1 MAIDYEFVY
10 SFSEELLNLDNSLRW
25 IGISNKYGVLI
36 NVEQRKDL
44 EPLMSEEESEEY
56 AAAAVSRYR
65 TRVKF
70 QTKIGKLNYAVGRY
84 ENVTRITIPI
94 SNDYFLLLTID
105 KEKNYD
111 DMIKEKYWAIF
122 HRLANTKSIDIPR
135 IITEISLRETC
146 PK

>member
-1 MAIDYEFVY
+1 MPIDYEFIY
-10 SFSEELLNLDNSLRW
+10 SFSEELLNLDSSLRW

-36 NVEQRKDL
+36 NVEQREGLK
-44 EPLMSEEESEEY
+44 PLMSEEESEDY

-65 TRVKF
+65 TRIKF
-70 QTKIGKLNYAVGRY
+70 QSKIGKLNYAVGRY

-111 DMIKEKYWAIF
+111 DLINKMIIAFIAKNRNKF
-122 HRLANTKSIDIPR
+122 HFENLND
-135 IITEISLRETC
+135 
-146 PK
+146 

>member
-1 MAIDYEFVY
+1 MPIDYEFIY
-10 SFSEELLNLDNSLRW
+10 TFSEELLNLDSSLRW

-36 NVEQRKDL
+36 NVEQREGLK
-44 EPLMSEEESEEY
+44 PLMSEEESEEY

-65 TRVKF
+65 TRIKF
-70 QTKIGKLNYAVGRY
+70 QSKIGKLNYAVGRY

-111 DMIKEKYWAIF
+111 DLINRMIIPFITKNRSKF
-122 HRLANTKSIDIPR
+122 HFENLND
-135 IITEISLRETC
+135 
-146 PK
+146 

>member
-1 MAIDYEFVY
+1 M
-10 SFSEELLNLDNSLRW
+10 
-25 IGISNKYGVLI
+25 I
-36 NVEQRKDL
+36 NVEQREGLK
-44 EPLMSEEESEEY
+44 PLMSEEESEEY

-111 DMIKEKYWAIF
+111 DIILEKIF
-122 HRLANTKSIDIPR
+122 PFIDKSRSKFNSEDPND
-135 IITEISLRETC
+135 
-146 PK
+146 

>member
-1 MAIDYEFVY
+1 MAIDYEFIY
-10 SFSEELLNLDNSLRW
+10 TFSEELLNLDSSLRW

-36 NVEQRKDL
+36 NVEQREGLK
-44 EPLMSEEESEEY
+44 PLMSEEESEEY

-111 DMIKEKYWAIF
+111 DLINKMIIPFIVKNRNKF
-122 HRLANTKSIDIPR
+122 HVENLND
-135 IITEISLRETC
+135 
-146 PK
+146 

>member
-111 DMIKEKYWAIF
+111 DMIKEKI
-122 HRLANTKSIDIPR
+122 IPFINR
-135 IITEISLRETC
+135 NRNKFRSESLND
-146 PK
+146 

>member
-1 MAIDYEFVY
+1 LAIDYEFIY
-10 SFSEELLNLDNSLRW
+10 SFSEELLNLDSSLRW

-36 NVEQRKDL
+36 NVEQREGLK
-44 EPLMSEEESEEY
+44 PLMSEEESEEY

-65 TRVKF
+65 TRIKF
-70 QTKIGKLNYAVGRY
+70 QSKIGKLNYAVGRY

-111 DMIKEKYWAIF
+111 DLINRMIIPFITKNRSKF
-122 HRLANTKSIDIPR
+122 HFENLND
-135 IITEISLRETC
+135 
-146 PK
+146 

>member
-10 SFSEELLNLDNSLRW
+10 TFSEELLNLDNSLRW

-70 QTKIGKLNYAVGRY
+70 QTKIGKL
-84 ENVTRITIPI
+84 
-94 SNDYFLLLTID
+94 DL
-105 KEKNYD
+105 
-111 DMIKEKYWAIF
+111 
-122 HRLANTKSIDIPR
+122 
-135 IITEISLRETC
+135 SLIHI
-146 PK
+146 

>member
-1 MAIDYEFVY
+1 MATDYEFIY
-10 SFSEELLNLDNSLRW
+10 TFCEELLNLDNSLRW

-36 NVEQRKDL
+36 NVEQREGLK
-44 EPLMSEEESEEY
+44 PLMSEEESEEY
-56 AAAAVSRYR
+56 AASAVSRYR

-94 SNDYFLLLTID
+94 SSDYFLLLTID

-111 DMIKEKYWAIF
+111 DIILEKIF
-122 HRLANTKSIDIPR
+122 PFIDKSRSKFNSED
-135 IITEISLRETC
+135 
-146 PK
+146 PKY

>member
-1 MAIDYEFVY
+1 MAIDYEFIY
-10 SFSEELLNLDNSLRW
+10 TFSEELLNLDSSLRW

-36 NVEQRKDL
+36 NVEQREGLK
-44 EPLMSEEESEEY
+44 PLMSEEESEEY

-111 DMIKEKYWAIF
+111 DLINKMIIPFIVKNRNKF
-122 HRLANTKSIDIPR
+122 HFENLND
-135 IITEISLRETC
+135 
-146 PK
+146 

>member
-10 SFSEELLNLDNSLRW
+10 TFSEELLNLDNSLRW

-111 DMIKEKYWAIF
+111 DMVKEKI
-122 HRLANTKSIDIPR
+122 IPFINR
-135 IITEISLRETC
+135 NRNKFRSESLND
-146 PK
+146 

>member
-1 MAIDYEFVY
+1 MATDYDFIY
-10 SFSEELLNLDNSLRW
+10 TFCEELLNLDNSLRW

-36 NVEQRKDL
+36 NVEQREGLK
-44 EPLMSEEESEEY
+44 PLMSEEESEEY
-56 AAAAVSRYR
+56 AASAVSRYR

-94 SNDYFLLLTID
+94 SSDYFLLLTID

-111 DMIKEKYWAIF
+111 DIILEKIF
-122 HRLANTKSIDIPR
+122 PFIDKSRSKFNSEDPND
-135 IITEISLRETC
+135 
-146 PK
+146 

>member
-25 IGISNKYGVLI
+25 NGISNKYGILI

-111 DMIKEKYWAIF
+111 DMIKEKIIPFINKNRNRF
-122 HRLANTKSIDIPR
+122 HFESMND
-135 IITEISLRETC
+135 
-146 PK
+146 

>member
-84 ENVTRITIPI
+84 ENVTRITVPI

-111 DMIKEKYWAIF
+111 DMIKEKI
-122 HRLANTKSIDIPR
+122 IPFINR
-135 IITEISLRETC
+135 NRNKFRSESLND
-146 PK
+146 

>member
-10 SFSEELLNLDNSLRW
+10 TFSEELLNLDNSLRW

-36 NVEQRKDL
+36 NDL

-84 ENVTRITIPI
+84 ENVTRITVPI

-111 DMIKEKYWAIF
+111 DMIKEKI
-122 HRLANTKSIDIPR
+122 IPFINKNR
-135 IITEISLRETC
+135 NKFRSESLND
-146 PK
+146 

>member
-84 ENVTRITIPI
+84 DNVTRITIPI

-111 DMIKEKYWAIF
+111 DMVKEKI
-122 HRLANTKSIDIPR
+122 IPFINR
-135 IITEISLRETC
+135 NRNKFRSESLND
-146 PK
+146 

>member
-1 MAIDYEFVY
+1 MATDYDFIY
-10 SFSEELLNLDNSLRW
+10 TFCEELLNLDNSLRW

-36 NVEQRKDL
+36 NVEQREGLK
-44 EPLMSEEESEEY
+44 PLMSEEESEEY
-56 AAAAVSRYR
+56 AASAVSRYR

-94 SNDYFLLLTID
+94 SSDYFLLLTID

-111 DMIKEKYWAIF
+111 DIILEKIVPF
-122 HRLANTKSIDIPR
+122 IDKSRNKFNSEDPND
-135 IITEISLRETC
+135 
-146 PK
+146 

>member
-1 MAIDYEFVY
+1 MAIDYDFIY
-10 SFSEELLNLDNSLRW
+10 TFSEELLNLDSSLRW

-36 NVEQRKDL
+36 NVEQREGLK
-44 EPLMSEEESEEY
+44 PLMSEEESEEY

-70 QTKIGKLNYAVGRY
+70 QSKIGKLNYAVGRY
-84 ENVTRITIPI
+84 ENVTRITVPI

-111 DMIKEKYWAIF
+111 DLINKMIIPFISKNRNKF
-122 HRLANTKSIDIPR
+122 HFEDTND
-135 IITEISLRETC
+135 
-146 PK
+146 

>member
-65 TRVKF
+65 TRIKF

-111 DMIKEKYWAIF
+111 DMVKEKI
-122 HRLANTKSIDIPR
+122 IPFINR
-135 IITEISLRETC
+135 NRNKFRSESLND
-146 PK
+146 

>member
-1 MAIDYEFVY
+1 MAIDYEFIY
-10 SFSEELLNLDNSLRW
+10 TFSEELLNLDSSLRW

-36 NVEQRKDL
+36 NVEQREGLK
-44 EPLMSEEESEEY
+44 PLMSEEESEEY

-111 DMIKEKYWAIF
+111 DLINKMIIPFIVKNRNKF
-122 HRLANTKSIDIPR
+122 HFENLN
-135 IITEISLRETC
+135 E
-146 PK
+146 

>member
-94 SNDYFLLLTID
+94 NNDYFLLLTID

-111 DMIKEKYWAIF
+111 DMIKEKI
-122 HRLANTKSIDIPR
+122 IPFINR
-135 IITEISLRETC
+135 NRNKFRSESLND
-146 PK
+146 